1 MESIRSTMGS
11 ILMQSGGDT
20 VIDAGSSSSTTTML
34 SAVPIIVLAAIVVT
48 LLIVVVAA
56 LIDNNNNNNAK
67 QPQRPKP
74 RNSQR
79 RRSRGAL
86 IDFGL
91 LWSTLCAVL
100 TSSKDKDTT
109 VGEQLQTLSAKKLR
123 KCKEAPPHRR
133 SQVVVMVCCY
143 IYTNVSCDSM
153 RRNLISDVRFW

>member
-20 VIDAGSSSSTTTML
+20 VIDTGSSSSTTTML

-56 LIDNNNNNNAK
+56 LIDNNNTNAK

>member
-20 VIDAGSSSSTTTML
+20 VIDTGSSSSTTTML

-56 LIDNNNNNNAK
+56 LIDNNNNAK

>member
-56 LIDNNNNNNAK
+56 LIDNNNNNAK

-100 TSSKDKDTT
+100 TSSKNTDTT
-109 VGEQLQTLSAKKLR
+109 VDEQLQTLSAKKLR